1 MIYYEC
7 HGHSL
12 MDGADFRAARERH
25 RHGVD
30 VSAVRAQLDALRAAG
45 VVYFRD
51 GGDAH
56 GVSIFAR
63 QIASEYGID
72 YVTPAF
78 AIHRKGRYG
87 AIVGRG
93 YETRGEYQ
101 QLLEEAKAQRCDFI
115 KIMISGIITF
125 QNYGELSCAPLPDE
139 EIRWLIRD
147 AHELNLAVMAHA
159 NGADTIRSAV
169 AAGLDSV
176 DHGYFLDDYCL
187 DAMAERGSF
196 WVPTIAAAAAFVCR
210 AGFDDAV
217 ARATTETQQ
226 RMAQKAL
233 ERGVLLCPGSD
244 SGAVGVPHGA
254 GILAEYELLGGEAS
268 VLNHNA
274 RLLAERFR
282 PQIA

>member
-1 MIYYEC
+1 MMYYEC

-51 GGDAH
+51 GGDAQ
-56 GVSIFAR
+56 GVSILAR
-63 QIASEYGID
+63 EIAPEYGID

-87 AIVGRG
+87 GIVGRG
-93 YETRGEYQ
+93 YESRDEYR
-101 QLLEEAKAQRCDFI
+101 QLLEEAKAQHCDFI

-125 QNYGELSCAPLPDE
+125 QNYGELSCAPLGAE
-139 EIRWLIRD
+139 EIRWLIAD
-147 AHELNLAVMAHA
+147 AHELGLAVMAHA
-159 NGADTIRSAV
+159 NGAETVRAAV
-169 AAGLDSV
+169 EAGLDSV
-176 DHGYFLDDYCL
+176 DHGFFLDDFCL
-187 DAMAERGSF
+187 DAMAERGTF
-196 WVPTIAAAAAFVCR
+196 WVPTVAAAAAFRGR

-217 ARATTETQQ
+217 ARETTAVQQ
-226 RMAQKAL
+226 RMAQRAL

-244 SGAVGVPHGA
+244 SGAIGVPHGD
-254 GILAEYELLGGEAS
+254 GILAEYDLLGGDGAL
-268 VLNHNA
+268 LNRNA
-274 RLLAERFR
+274 RRLAAHFR
-282 PQIA
+282 PKTV

>member
-1 MIYYEC
+1 MMYYEC

-56 GVSIFAR
+56 GVSILAR
-63 QIASEYGID
+63 QIAPEYGID

-93 YETRGEYQ
+93 YESREEYQ
-101 QLLEEAKAQRCDFI
+101 QLLEEAQAQRCDFI

-125 QNYGELSCAPLPDE
+125 QNYGELSCAPLSAE
-139 EIRWLIRD
+139 EIRWLIAD
-147 AHELNLAVMAHA
+147 AHELGLAVMAHA
-159 NGADTIRSAV
+159 NGAETVRAAV
-169 AAGLDSV
+169 EAGLDSV
-176 DHGYFLDDYCL
+176 DHGYFMDAYCL
-187 DAMAERGSF
+187 DAMAERGTF
-196 WVPTIAAAAAFVCR
+196 WVPTVAAAAAFRGR
-210 AGFDDAV
+210 AGFNDAV
-217 ARATTETQQ
+217 ACETTAVQQ
-226 RMAQKAL
+226 RMAQRAL

-244 SGAVGVPHGA
+244 SGAIGVPHGD
-254 GILAEYELLGGEAS
+254 GILAEYDLLGGDDAL
-268 VLNHNA
+268 LNQNA
-274 RLLAERFR
+274 RQLAAHFR
-282 PQIA
+282 AKKA

>member
-1 MIYYEC
+1 MEYYEC

-25 RHGVD
+25 RCGVD
-30 VSAVRAQLDALRAAG
+30 VPVVRAQLAALRASG

-56 GVSIFAR
+56 GVSILAR
-63 QIASEYGID
+63 ELAPEYGID

-93 YETRGEYQ
+93 YESREEYQ
-101 QLLEEAKAQRCDFI
+101 RLLLEAKAQRCDFI

-125 QNYGELSCAPLPDE
+125 QNYAELSCAPLPEE
-139 EIRWLIRD
+139 EIRWLISD
-147 AHELNLAVMAHA
+147 AHELGFAVMAHA
-159 NGADTIRSAV
+159 NGAETVRAAV
-169 AAGLDSV
+169 EAGLDSV
-176 DHGYFLDDYCL
+176 DHGFFLDDYCIA
-187 DAMAERGSF
+187 AMAERGTF
-196 WVPTIAAAAAFVCR
+196 WVPTIAAAAAFIGR
-210 AGFDDAV
+210 DGFDDAV
-217 ARATTETQQ
+217 ARETTRVQQ
-226 RMAQKAL
+226 HMAAKAL

-244 SGAVGVPHGA
+244 SGAVGVPHGD
-254 GILAEYELLGGEAS
+254 GILAEYKLLGGEVS

-274 RLLAERFR
+274 RRLAERFHS
-282 PQIA
+282 QNA

>member
-1 MIYYEC
+1 MTYYEC

-25 RHGVD
+25 SRGVD
-30 VSAVRAQLDALRAAG
+30 KSVVCAQLAALRAAG

-56 GVSIFAR
+56 GVSLFAR
-63 QIASEYGID
+63 EVAPEYGID

-93 YETRGEYQ
+93 YETREEYQ
-101 QLLEEAKAQRCDFI
+101 RLLLEAKEQRCDFI

-125 QNYGELSCAPLPDE
+125 QKYGELSCAPLPAE
-139 EIRWLIRD
+139 EIRWLIAD
-147 AHELNLAVMAHA
+147 AHELGLAVMAHA
-159 NGADTIRSAV
+159 NGAEPVRAAV
-169 AAGLDSV
+169 DAGLDSV
-176 DHGYFLDDYCL
+176 DHGYFLDEYCL
-187 DAMAERGSF
+187 DAMAERGCF
-196 WVPTIAAAAAFVCR
+196 WVPTVAAAAAFR
-210 AGFDDAV
+210 GRNGFDDAV
-217 ARATTETQQ
+217 ACETTRVQQ
-226 RMAQKAL
+226 RLARYAL

-254 GILAEYELLGGEAS
+254 GIRAEYELLGADAS

-274 RLLAERFR
+274 RLLSERFR

>member
-125 QNYGELSCAPLPDE
+125 QNYAELSCAPLSAE
-139 EIRWLIRD
+139 EIRWLIGD
-147 AHELNLAVMAHA
+147 AHEMGLAVMAHA
-159 NGADTIRSAV
+159 NGAETVRAAV

-176 DHGYFLDDYCL
+176 DHGYFMDAYCL
-187 DAMAERGSF
+187 DAMAERGTF
-196 WVPTIAAAAAFVCR
+196 WVPTVAAAAAFRGR

-217 ARATTETQQ
+217 ARETTAVQQ
-226 RMAQKAL
+226 RMAQRAL

-244 SGAVGVPHGA
+244 SGAIGVPHGN
-254 GILAEYELLGGEAS
+254 GTRTEYELLGGDGV
-268 VLNHNA
+268 VLNRNA
-274 RLLAERFR
+274 RQLAAHFR
-282 PQIA
+282 SKTV

>member
-1 MIYYEC
+1 MTYYEC

-25 RHGVD
+25 SHGVD
-30 VSAVRAQLDALRAAG
+30 ETAVRAQLAALRAAG

-56 GVSIFAR
+56 GVGLFAR
-63 QIASEYGID
+63 GIAADYGID

-78 AIHRKGRYG
+78 AIHRRGRYG
-87 AIVGRG
+87 SIVGRG
-93 YETRGEYQ
+93 YETRAEYQ
-101 QLLEEAKAQRCDFI
+101 QLLLEARRQHCDFI
-115 KIMISGIITF
+115 KVMLSGIITF
-125 QNYGELSCAPLPDE
+125 QRYGELSCAPLDRE
-139 EIRWLIRD
+139 EIRWLIAD
-147 AHELNLAVMAHA
+147 AHELGFAVMAHV
-159 NGADTIRSAV
+159 NGAETIYAAV
-169 AAGLDSV
+169 EAGLDSV
-176 DHGYFLDDYCL
+176 DHGFFLDERCL
-187 DAMAERGSF
+187 AAMAERGTF
-196 WVPTIAAAAAFVCR
+196 WVPTIAAAAAFIGR